1 MIYAGWRLGFVATA
15 RGAPIPCAH
24 HARVWSGDT
33 LDSSGR
39 GSGTERFKSFHDEPL
54 GVALAIGHCRHDP
67 HGNKL
72 SQAAPYRGPFT
83 KGRIVDLSTGAAKRA
98 RLFRRAARERSGAR

>member
-1 MIYAGWRLGFVATA
+1 MPVGVWGFVATA

-83 KGRIVDLSTGAAKRA
+83 KGRIIDLSTGAANA
-98 RLFRRAARERSGAR
+98 LGFSGVQHVNVAVLGKK